1 MSNKLL
7 FRSIQQLRKEGQQTQ
22 ALTLLQ
28 NALRRGLLHTEEIDK
43 AGRILQQ
50 LQDSN
55 CATAQSILLLGQF
68 TTSWLKNSLAAV
80 ALARNLVLQVNDG
93 EYDNVLQDLMR
104 IATSEQLPRVI
115 ILAPWTQR
123 LLTSDNRSEHQ
134 RIEDELAFWQQAWQ
148 IIAQYPGTR
157 ILQLGYDCVSPG
169 VRGHHLGCRAG
180 GDLYLVRQLNDML
193 RERMPP
199 GGYFVDLSSVAAEE
213 GKTEFYDARQYYWTK
228 QPFSESGLVR
238 LAEHLTAGIRA
249 ITTGPKKVLILDLDN
264 TIWGGV
270 VGEVGPHGV
279 ELGDSPNG
287 EAHRALQR
295 YAKQLCQR
303 GVLLAVCSKNN
314 FEDAQEPF
322 EKNVNMLLS
331 LDDIATF
338 EASWDAKP
346 VAIRRIADTLRLGLD
361 SMVFVDDNPA
371 EREHVRAELPEV
383 EVVELPTDPA
393 DYVAAIERGLWFE
406 ALELTSA
413 DQIRTEQYLVEGK
426 AS

>member
-1 MSNKLL
+1 MP
-7 FRSIQQLRKEGQQTQ
+7 
-22 ALTLLQ
+22 
-28 NALRRGLLHTEEIDK
+28 RG
-43 AGRILQQ
+43 
-50 LQDSN
+50 
-55 CATAQSILLLGQF
+55 C
-68 TTSWLKNSLAAV
+68 
-80 ALARNLVLQVNDG
+80 
-93 EYDNVLQDLMR
+93 
-104 IATSEQLPRVI
+104 
-115 ILAPWTQR
+115 
-123 LLTSDNRSEHQ
+123 
-134 RIEDELAFWQQAWQ
+134 
-148 IIAQYPGTR
+148 
-157 ILQLGYDCVSPG
+157 
-169 VRGHHLGCRAG
+169 
-180 GDLYLVRQLNDML
+180 
-193 RERMPP
+193 
-199 GGYFVDLSSVAAEE
+199 YFVDLSSVAAEE

-249 ITTGPKKVLILDLDN
+249 MTTGPKKVLILDLDN

-270 VGEVGPHGV
+270 VGEVGPHSV
-279 ELGDSPNG
+279 ELGEARMVKRIERCNAMPNSYVNV
-287 EAHRALQR
+287 AFCWQCVQKTILTMLKSR
-295 YAKQLCQR
+295 
-303 GVLLAVCSKNN
+303 
-314 FEDAQEPF
+314 F

-426 AS
+426 RRELQQSFCNMDDYLLSLQMTGDVRPIGDQDIQRVVQLLGKTNNSI